1 MMSNLYQDPYREGT
15 REKKGRLQVM
25 RHKYG
30 DFEIWETIP
39 NTLPDGRVM
48 RIIGEH
54 IELDDGTYV
63 VVDVTESCALCE
75 STTKKTVQYTT
86 DGGKEVKYTATRK
99 GHIRVSNYREPKPKR
114 RRANSKG
121 VL

>member
-1 MMSNLYQDPYREGT
+1 MMSNTYQDPYRDGS

-25 RHKYG
+25 RHRYG

-48 RIIGEH
+48 RIVGEH

-63 VVDVTESCALCE
+63 VVDVTESNALCE
-75 STTKKTVQYTT
+75 SM
-86 DGGKEVKYTATRK
+86 TRK
-99 GHIRVSNYREPKPKR
+99 VVERTEDGDQKVTESKRRGYNIRVSTYREEPTSIR
-114 RRANSKG
+114 RGKG
-121 VL
+121 SR